1 MAATLQSKSKLLR
14 KLHWI
19 HGLRQIHFV
28 DQRNSYI
35 KYLISMLDC
44 KNTWALKNIYISIF
58 FPAWMS
64 VASTRRWNSLISC
77 IASKKVIKSSVF
89 HCLRQIVKLG
99 NEAANA
105 ISVSSKDVGSSKMK
119 RYEVM
124 ILYQKAASKHKIYNF
139 LDVFMVIDS
148 TKDCAKAKFN
158 KLLDHFTQVQLQC
171 LSISKPIYLAN

>member
-1 MAATLQSKSKLLR
+1 MAATLQNKSKCLR

-19 HGLRQIHFV
+19 LGLRQIYFV
-28 DQRNSYI
+28 DQCNSYN
-35 KYLISMLDC
+35 KYLISSMLDC
-44 KNTWALKNIYISIF
+44 LNTKILSISYISIF
-58 FPAWMS
+58 FPSWRS
-64 VASTRRWNSLISC
+64 VASTRRWNPSISC
-77 IASKKVIKSSVF
+77 IESKKVIKSSVS
-89 HCLRQIVKLG
+89 HCLLQIVKLG
-99 NEAANA
+99 NEAANV

-158 KLLDHFTQVQLQC
+158 KLLDHYTKVQNYNACQFRSPFT
-171 LSISKPIYLAN
+171 